1 MFKARWLTTAAAV
14 GACIW
19 GASTAVGAGPPL
31 PTAPAGGTVTAFAS
45 GLSTPT
51 SFAFG
56 PSGEVFAG
64 DFGSEDGKTK
74 GGVFLLKNGVATRI
88 AKSPTPVSG
97 VIWRGNALYVAAGT
111 KLYRMTG
118 WNGTSFSKIKTLY
131 RGPKGFPGFNGI
143 GFGANGR
150 LYAGV
155 GNASDHGP
163 SSKPYAFDLLSF
175 DKNGRHLKVVASG
188 LRQPW
193 QMVFPKGSSNPL
205 VSDLGED
212 AGVKNPPDYVVRV
225 KRGDDY
231 GFPKCTWKKKS
242 DCKGFAKPVQFF
254 PAHSSAMGLGIIG
267 DTLYVSLFGGIGKS
281 GPEVV
286 TVPVAG
292 GASTP
297 KPVLTG
303 FVAPIVGL
311 GVQGKSVYVGELTG
325 TVYKLD
331 TP

>member
-1 MFKARWLTTAAAV
+1 MIKVRGLTTAAIV
-14 GACIW
+14 VACAW
-19 GASTAVGAGPPL
+19 GASTAVAAGPPL
-31 PTAPAGGTVTAFAS
+31 PTAPAGGTVTAFAT

-56 PSGEVFAG
+56 PNGEVFAG

-74 GGVFLLKNGVATRI
+74 GGVFLLKNGAATRI

-97 VIWRGNALYVAAGT
+97 VTWHGSALYIAAGT
-111 KLYRMTG
+111 KLYRATG
-118 WNGTSFSKIKTLY
+118 WNGTAFSKIKTIY

-150 LYAGV
+150 LYVGV
-155 GNASDHGP
+155 SNASDHKP
-163 SSKPYAFDLLSF
+163 SSKPYAFDVLSF
-175 DKNGRHLKVVASG
+175 DANGKHLKVVAHG

-193 QMVFPKGSSNPL
+193 QMVFPAGSSNPL

-225 KRGDDY
+225 KPGDDF
-231 GFPKCTWKKKS
+231 GFPKCNWKKKS
-242 DCKGFAKPVQFF
+242 ACRGFAKPVQFF

-286 TVPVAG
+286 SVPVAG
-292 GASTP
+292 GGTP

-311 GVQGKSVYVGELTG
+311 ATQGKSVYVGELTG

>member
-1 MFKARWLTTAAAV
+1 MIRVRGLTTLATVAACALGV
-14 GACIW
+14 
-19 GASTAVGAGPPL
+19 STAGAAGPPL
-31 PTAPAGGTVTAFAS
+31 PAAPAGGTVTALAS
-45 GLSTPT
+45 GLSIPT

-74 GGVFLLKNGVATRI
+74 GGVFLLKNGTATRL
-88 AKSPTPVSG
+88 AKSPASVAGVTWHGSSLYVSG
-97 VIWRGNALYVAAGT
+97 GT
-111 KLYRMTG
+111 KLYRLSG
-118 WNGTSFSKIKTLY
+118 WNGSAFSKAKTIY

-163 SSKPYAFDLLSF
+163 SSKPYAFDVLSF
-175 DKNGRHLKVVASG
+175 DSRGKHLRVVAHG

-193 QMVFPKGSSNPL
+193 QMVFPQGSSTPL
-205 VSDLGED
+205 VSNLGED

-225 KRGDDY
+225 KQGDDF
-231 GFPKCTWKKKS
+231 GFPRCNWKKKAA
-242 DCKGFAKPVQFF
+242 CRGFAKPVQFF
-254 PAHSSAMGLGIIG
+254 AAHSSPMGLGIIG
-267 DTLYVSLFGGIGKS
+267 DTLYVSLFGGIGQS

-286 TVPVAG
+286 SVPVAG
-292 GASTP
+292 GGTP

-311 GVQGKSVYVGELTG
+311 GTQGKSVYVGELTG
-325 TVYKLD
+325 TVYRLD
-331 TP
+331 T

>member
-1 MFKARWLTTAAAV
+1 MFKARWLTTAAVV
-14 GACIW
+14 GACAW
-19 GASTAVGAGPPL
+19 GASTAVAAGPPL

-51 SFAFG
+51 SFAFSPTG
-56 PSGEVFAG
+56 DVFAG

-74 GGVFLLKNGVATRI
+74 GGVFLLKNGAATRI

-97 VIWRGNALYVAAGT
+97 VVWHGTALYVAAGT

-118 WNGTSFSKIKTLY
+118 WNGTSFSKIKTIY

-155 GNASDHGP
+155 SNASDHKP
-163 SSKPYAFDLLSF
+163 SSKPYAFDVLSF
-175 DKNGRHLKVVASG
+175 DKNGKHLKVVAHG

-193 QMVFPKGSSNPL
+193 QMVFPEGSSNPL

-225 KRGDDY
+225 KPGDDY
-231 GFPKCTWKKKS
+231 GFPKCNWKKKS
-242 DCKGFAKPVQFF
+242 ACRGFAKPVQFF

-286 TVPVAG
+286 SVPVAG
-292 GASTP
+292 GGTP

>member
-1 MFKARWLTTAAAV
+1 V
-14 GACIW
+14 
-19 GASTAVGAGPPL
+19 AS
-31 PTAPAGGTVTAFAS
+31 
-45 GLSTPT
+45 
-51 SFAFG
+51 
-56 PSGEVFAG
+56 
-64 DFGSEDGKTK
+64 
-74 GGVFLLKNGVATRI
+74 
-88 AKSPTPVSG
+88 
-97 VIWRGNALYVAAGT
+97 GT

-118 WNGTSFSKIKTLY
+118 WNGSDFAKVKTIY

-155 GNASDHGP
+155 SVASDHKP
-163 SSKPYAFDLLSF
+163 SKRPYAFDVLSF
-175 DKNGRHLKVVASG
+175 DKNGRHLKVEAHG

-193 QMVFPKGSSNPL
+193 QMVFPNGSSNPL

-212 AGVKNPPDYVVRV
+212 AGVKNPPDYVVQV

-231 GFPKCTWKKKS
+231 GFPKCNWKKKAA
-242 DCKGFAKPVQFF
+242 CRGFAKPVQFF

-292 GASTP
+292 GGTP

-303 FVAPIVGL
+303 FAAPIVGL
-311 GVQGKSVYVGELTG
+311 ATQGKSVYVGELTG